1 MDEQL
6 YEIQEGVRR
15 AKAAWLCGRETIAA
29 QVRSGPVFLVPL
41 RCLRSPHKDE
51 IDVSG
56 LGGMRWDR
64 VLRGTRFG
72 TLLPPIEV
80 LPGSRGKTIEEV
92 RVPQD
97 ELDLFRECDAR
108 TPPGSSLHPL

>member
-15 AKAAWLCGRETIAA
+15 AKAAWLCGRETIEA
-29 QVRSGPVFLVPL
+29 QVSGGPIFSVSLRS
-41 RCLRSPHKDE
+41 LRSPHKDE
-51 IDVSG
+51 IDISG

-64 VLRGTRFG
+64 VLRGTRSG
-72 TLLPPIEV
+72 TALPPIEI
-80 LPGSRGKTIEEV
+80 LPGARGKTIEEV

-97 ELDLFRECDAR
+97 ELDLFR
-108 TPPGSSLHPL
+108 

>member
-15 AKAAWLCGRETIAA
+15 AKAAWLCGHETIEA
-29 QVRSGPVFLVPL
+29 QMNGGPVFSVPPPAAFV
-41 RCLRSPHKDE
+41 RRTKDA
-51 IDVSG
+51 IDISG

-64 VLRGTRFG
+64 VLRGTRSG
-72 TLLPPIEV
+72 ATLPPIEV
-80 LPGSRGKTIEEV
+80 LPGARGKTIEEV

-97 ELDLFRECDAR
+97 ELDMFR
-108 TPPGSSLHPL
+108 